1 MAFQKRYQEL
11 EATQSQLGIGNR
23 ELDWKFQELMKSVT
37 FGHRS
42 AGPRAATAASPSDSS
57 PQLFFG
63 CFSPLFW
70 PIRSFCTFLRLSSL
84 ARSQRATRRK
94 ECKMA
99 AKVRLLLVG
108 CSQSPTV
115 TTNDLAG
122 AGAGPARK
130 RPRRR
135 VRRLFTRD
143 LWDLWLS
150 SRFPAVSWLASSAKT
165 GYMYSERKN
174 IDCLPRKWAR
184 TAGKR

>member
-1 MAFQKRYQEL
+1 MGTDRQDPEL
-11 EATQSQLGIGNR
+11 QRLRRQVIPLRNCS
-23 ELDWKFQELMKSVT
+23 S
-37 FGHRS
+37 
-42 AGPRAATAASPSDSS
+42 AASRP
-57 PQLFFG
+57 FFG
-63 CFSPLFW
+63 PFAVFARFSVFH
-70 PIRSFCTFLRLSSL
+70 RLHGPN
-84 ARSQRATRRK
+84 APQGGKNAKWRRK
-94 ECKMA
+94 CA
-99 AKVRLLLVG
+99 LLLVG

-165 GYMYSERKN
+165 ATCTASEKTSIAYRENGRERPGNGETHPK
-174 IDCLPRKWAR
+174 DRSVQVGRGGGREREA
-184 TAGKR
+184 AGGG